1 MNIRIPGK
9 TFLVGEY
16 SVLLGGPALGLA
28 TQPTFDFQIIKS
40 KPVSTSSTTETS
52 QLVSSVLLPFK
63 VHCESPAGMYVR
75 QHADFFS
82 SCNLQNDFFV
92 FDEVIFSNSYLQQ
105 GVVGGFGQSTAEYLL
120 VWYIKNNQSP
130 KKENFLFADIRKE
143 YRDLH
148 VNKTMKP
155 SGIDLAFQYYGHV
168 CLAKPDEE
176 IYQNMIWPFA
186 NLDFYIISTGLKV
199 PTHQHLSDLNKNQLE
214 SLPQLSNEVI
224 QTFLKKDQSAFLE
237 MMDRWVKSL
246 QEKNLTHPHSI
257 EIIKNLESV
266 PSIELAK
273 PCGALGADVIIVF
286 FLQSQK
292 QRVREILQKM
302 KLNIIAE
309 VGDLCK
315 GFKDELG

>member
-1 MNIRIPGK
+1 M
-9 TFLVGEY
+9 
-16 SVLLGGPALGLA
+16 
-28 TQPTFDFQIIKS
+28 
-40 KPVSTSSTTETS
+40 
-52 QLVSSVLLPFK
+52 
-63 VHCESPAGMYVR
+63 
-75 QHADFFS
+75 
-82 SCNLQNDFFV
+82 
-92 FDEVIFSNSYLQQ
+92 
-105 GVVGGFGQSTAEYLL
+105 GGFGQSTAEYLL
-120 VWYIKNNQSP
+120 VWFIKNNQSQ
-130 KKENFLFADIRKE
+130 KKDNFLFADIRKE

-148 VNKTMKP
+148 VNKTTKP

-224 QTFLKKDQSAFLE
+224 QTFLKKDQPGFLE

-246 QEKNLTHPHSI
+246 QEKKLTHPHSI
-257 EIIKNLESV
+257 EILKHLELV

-286 FLQSQK
+286 FLQPQK